1 MNLSDLRP
9 AKGARKAR
17 KRVGR
22 GHGCHVKTAG
32 RGSNGQN
39 SRSGGGKG
47 PGFEGGQTPWYRR
60 LPKYRGFKNPD
71 RTIFQI
77 VSLSDLNN
85 FEANEVVTPD
95 VLIESGVTSR
105 SNRPFKVLANGTI
118 DRPLKVHLHAFTE
131 AAREAIEAAGG
142 TVEVI

>member
-39 SRSGGGKG
+39 ARSGGGKG

-95 VLIESGVTSR
+95 VLIERGVTSR

-118 DRPLKVHLHAFTE
+118 DRALKVQLHAFTE